1 MVNYDF
7 NILQPNEFEC
17 LTRDLLQR
25 RELLYIESFTDG
37 RDNGIDLRFSYSIDK
52 KTIVQAKRYKDFPKL
67 RSILKEESGK
77 ALKLSPSRYII
88 STSVGLTPANKDE
101 IISIFANIG
110 IIIKSD
116 DILGKS
122 DLNNLLGIYPDVEK
136 KYYKLWLAST
146 NILESIIHKKTENY
160 SEFELNTIR
169 EEISNYVMNPSFNEA
184 KKLLCD
190 NHYVII
196 SGIPGIGKT
205 TLARM
210 LVYNILAEGFDE
222 FIYLDSIDSAMN
234 KLQSG
239 KKQVFFYDDFLGNTM
254 LDIKESA
261 FENKLI
267 HFIREIGRRR
277 DSLFILTTREYI
289 LQDANLNFE
298 KIKIENIAIA
308 KCIINIESYSV
319 DIKAQILYNHLCSA
333 NIPIPCIEK
342 ILEKKNYLNLI
353 KHKNFNPR
361 IVEAFLKQKKWD
373 GFPSDFYK
381 DFLKAFDNPT
391 SVWDYAFSKLQDV
404 QKKALIVLAT
414 MGGSAML
421 SDWARATRYF
431 CGKTNVNITD
441 DSWMDCLKLLEDSFI
456 KIHRNKWKGL
466 YVIFHNPSIMD
477 YLISYIK
484 DRPSV
489 VKDCLQHAV
498 FVDQLYLIFKEESNK
513 KVLSQTYVPISSEHF
528 GLLHET
534 YMDLLPFN
542 EICQLS
548 DFGNEVIRKESY
560 SVSRTIQK
568 IAYSQPDF
576 LTKNKD
582 IISNTITEDNLQDI
596 VYEVGEDL
604 VELINMVGMD
614 QFEISPYK
622 LSKVTLGEISLLPDC
637 LSWCKL
643 FKEEAL
649 SYCDTDRQ
657 FVVDNFNRIAKISTD
672 ISSSS
677 DELEEQLDAI
687 NNIIKIIPYI
697 EARMLEGKIIDK
709 ISELSNNSKNEDTS
723 EGYDYREVGSYM
735 MADKRND
742 YYEMFSGL
750 LIK

>member
-1 MVNYDF
+1 MPDYDF
-7 NILQPNEFEC
+7 SVLQPCEFEY
-17 LTRDLLQR
+17 LTRDLLQKK
-25 RELLYIESFTDG
+25 ENVFVESFTTG
-37 RDNGIDLRFSYSIDK
+37 RDGGIDLRYSISKDK
-52 KTIVQAKRYKDFPKL
+52 KVIVQAKRYKEFSDL
-67 RSILKEESGK
+67 RSNLKKEVEKVK
-77 ALKLSPSRYII
+77 AIKPTRYII

-101 IISIFANIG
+101 IKDLFAP
-110 IIIKSD
+110 IICIKD
-116 DILGKS
+116 EDIWGRT
-122 DLNNLLGIYPDVEK
+122 DLNNLLGMYPEIEK
-136 KYYKLWLAST
+136 DYYKLWLAST

-169 EEISNYVMNPSFNEA
+169 EEISNYVMNPSLNEA
-184 KKLLCD
+184 KKLLLD

-222 FIYLDSIDSAMN
+222 FIYLDSVDSAMN

-342 ILEKKNYLNLI
+342 ILEKKSYLNLI
-353 KHKNFNPR
+353 RHKNFNPR
-361 IVEAFLKQKKWD
+361 IVEAFLKQKRWI
-373 GFPSDFYK
+373 GFPSDFYE
-381 DFLKAFDNPT
+381 DLLKAFDNPT

-404 QKKALIVLAT
+404 HKKALIVLAT

-421 SDWARATRYF
+421 SEWERATRYF
-431 CGKTNVNITD
+431 CDKTNVNITD
-441 DSWMDCLKLLEDSFI
+441 DSWKECLKLLEDSFI
-456 KIHRNKWKGL
+456 KIHRNKWKGF

-477 YLISYIK
+477 YLIGYIN
-484 DRPSV
+484 DRPSIV
-489 VKDCLQHAV
+489 NDCLRYEV
-498 FVDQLYLIFKEESNK
+498 FIDQLYLIFKEESNK
-513 KVLSQTYVPISSEHF
+513 KVLSQTYVPICSEHF
-528 GLLHET
+528 DLLHET
-534 YMDLLPFN
+534 YMELLPFN
-542 EICQLS
+542 EICQLYN
-548 DFGNEVIRKESY
+548 FGNEVIRKETY

-568 IAYSQPDF
+568 IAYSQPEF
-576 LTKNKD
+576 LKKNKD
-582 IISNTITEDNLQDI
+582 IISNTITEDNLLDI

-604 VELINMVGMD
+604 VDLINMVGMD
-614 QFEISPYK
+614 QFEISPYN

-672 ISSSS
+672 ISSTS
-677 DELEEQLDAI
+677 DELEDQIDAI
-687 NNIIKIIPYI
+687 NNIIQIIPYI
-697 EARMLEGKIIDK
+697 DVRTLEKTIIDK
-709 ISELSNNSKNEDTS
+709 ISEIEEIKKDKDTLD
-723 EGYDYREVGSYM
+723 GYDYREIGSYRA
-735 MADKRND
+735 ADDRND

>member
-1 MVNYDF
+1 MLDYDF
-7 NILQPNEFEC
+7 SVLQPCEFEY
-17 LTRDLLQR
+17 LTRDLLQKK
-25 RELLYIESFTDG
+25 ENVFVESFTTG
-37 RDNGIDLRFSYSIDK
+37 RDGGIDLRYSISKDK
-52 KTIVQAKRYKDFPKL
+52 KVIVQAKRYKEF
-67 RSILKEESGK
+67 SQLKSNLKKEVEKVK
-77 ALKLSPSRYII
+77 AIKPTRYII
-88 STSVGLTPANKDE
+88 STSVGLTPVNKEEIKELFAPIICIKDE
-101 IISIFANIG
+101 
-110 IIIKSD
+110 
-116 DILGKS
+116 DILGRT
-122 DLNNLLGIYPDVEK
+122 DLNNLLKEYPDIEK
-136 KYYKLWLAST
+136 SYYKLWLAST
-146 NILESIIHKKTENY
+146 SILESIIYKRTENY

-184 KKLLCD
+184 KKLLYD

-210 LVYNILAEGFDE
+210 LVYNLLAEGFDE

-239 KKQVFFYDDFLGNTM
+239 KKQVFFYDDFLGTTM

-267 HFIREIGRRR
+267 QFIREIGRRM

-308 KCIINIESYSV
+308 KCIINIESYSS

-361 IVEAFLKQKKWD
+361 IVEAILKQKKWISS
-373 GFPSDFYK
+373 PSDFYK
-381 DFLKAFDNPT
+381 DLLKAFDNPT
-391 SVWDYAFSKLQDV
+391 SVWDYAISKLQDV
-404 QKKALIVLAT
+404 HKKALIVLAT

-421 SDWARATRYF
+421 TEWERATRYF
-431 CGKTNVNITD
+431 CDKTNVNMTD
-441 DSWMDCLKLLEDSFI
+441 DSWKECLKLLVDSFI
-456 KIHRNKWKGL
+456 KIHKNKWKGL
-466 YVIFHNPSIMD
+466 YVIFHNPSILD
-477 YLISYIK
+477 YMIGYIK
-484 DRPSV
+484 ERPSV
-489 VKDCLQHAV
+489 VKDCIRYAV

-513 KVLSQTYVPISSEHF
+513 KVLSQTYVPICSEHF
-528 GLLHET
+528 DLLHET
-534 YMDLLPFN
+534 YMELLPLN
-542 EICQLS
+542 EICQLHEY
-548 DFGNEVIRKESY
+548 GNEVVRKEAY

-568 IAYSQPDF
+568 IEYSQPMF
-576 LTKNKD
+576 LAKNKD
-582 IISNTITEDNLQDI
+582 IINNTITEERLPDI
-596 VYEVGEDL
+596 VCEAGEDL
-604 VELINMVGMD
+604 VDLISVVGMN

-622 LSKVTLGEISLLPDC
+622 LSRVTLGEISFLPDC

-643 FKEEAL
+643 FKDEVL
-649 SYCDTDRQ
+649 SYSDIDRQ
-657 FVVDNFNRIAKISTD
+657 FVIDNFNRIAEISTN
-672 ISSSS
+672 ISSTS

-687 NNIIKIIPYI
+687 NDIIQIIPYI
-697 EARMLEGKIIDK
+697 DARMLEKKILEKLSEIEEKKKDK
-709 ISELSNNSKNEDTS
+709 DTS
-723 EGYDYREVGSYM
+723 EGYDFREVCSYRV
-735 MADKRND
+735 ADNGND